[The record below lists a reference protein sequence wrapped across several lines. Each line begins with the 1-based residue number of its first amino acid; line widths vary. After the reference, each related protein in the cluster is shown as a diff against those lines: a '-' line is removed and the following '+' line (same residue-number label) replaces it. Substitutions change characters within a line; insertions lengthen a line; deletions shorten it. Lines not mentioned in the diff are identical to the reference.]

1 MQRNLSLSKKRQI
14 ARKVLEGLHGF
25 QYHWP
30 ERTQVMTALD
40 DVVNANS
47 GMTAMLRGAS
57 GAGISSILDEF
68 SSKHQLGV
76 IVVTPRLYDDKIN
89 IVGQVLHALFPLSE
103 FPIYKRIP
111 QSLLNFRGA
120 DRKVVVF
127 DDLDIITN
135 QNGMQEV
142 IFDQLRQLAGDPGNF
157 TIILSTRN
165 KKLLLGYSVLNRAR
179 NIMIHVPG
187 IILAAN
193 VEAVVREFYGWC
205 DHEYGTD
212 LLVSCEFTLS
222 KPSRDM
228 PIDQVINVCE
238 SMYCSELLGILPR
251 SNRRDR
257 KFTTALS
264 FHEALRHLPE
274 LRHAAECKAF
284 D

>member
-25 QYHWP
+25 RYHWP
-30 ERTQVMTALD
+30 ERTQVITALD
-40 DVVNANS
+40 DVVKANS

-76 IVVTPRLYDDKIN
+76 IVVKPRLYDDKIN
-89 IVGQVLHALFPLSE
+89 IVGQVLHSLFPLSE
-103 FPIYKRIP
+103 FPIHKRIP
-111 QSLLNFRGA
+111 QSLLNFRAA
-120 DRKVVVF
+120 DRKVLVF

-142 IFDQLRQLAGDPGNF
+142 IFDQIGQLAGHPSNF

-165 KKLLLGYSVLNRAR
+165 KKLLLEYSELNPDR
-179 NIMIHVPG
+179 NIVIHVPG

-193 VEAVVREFYGWC
+193 VEAVVREFYDWC
-205 DHEYGTD
+205 NQEYGTD
-212 LLVSCEFTLS
+212 LLSSCEITLG
-222 KPSRDM
+222 KPTRDM
-228 PIDQVINVCE
+228 PIDQVINGCE

-251 SNRRDR
+251 PDRRAR
-257 KFTTALS
+257 NFTTAPS
-264 FHEALRHLPE
+264 IHEVLHHLPE